1 MSVSY
6 EVPEKSGRGSPGI
19 NKEIYPFLCFCQTVT
34 GLNG

>member
-19 NKEIYPFLCFCQTVT
+19 NKEIYPFLYVSVKQLQV
-34 GLNG
+34 